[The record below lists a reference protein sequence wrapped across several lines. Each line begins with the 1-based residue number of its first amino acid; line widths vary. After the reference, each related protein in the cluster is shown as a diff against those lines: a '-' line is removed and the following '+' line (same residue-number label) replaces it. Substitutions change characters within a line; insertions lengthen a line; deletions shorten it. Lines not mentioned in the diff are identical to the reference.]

1 MSGMSKFF
9 NSVFIISLLAL
20 FSGCS
25 KLGDS
30 LGIDI
35 PEDNII
41 DEQINKTIYYPIRDQ
56 ICSWGFRTSGC
67 IEENTTTNVIDKNN
81 SNDTNNSIT
90 CPSGY
95 TLTDGTCVDS
105 SGSKLKDVVSKW
117 FDILTI
123 KQQQVVKED
132 KNNINSNN
140 KDLTAITLIDNLT
153 NGKLLMK
160 KNTKIVLPYYI
171 YNTKV
176 ESQIAITGSSNISK
190 VKPVLIDS
198 PNGTFKIVDS
208 NSIVFL
214 ELSALGA
221 VGDSAS
227 INLKVQEMDASK
239 YDEEDLNV
247 SIVDDNSTYTYNPVS
262 LFFTYKTIII
272 EEDDSR
278 NIYFGISYTID
289 SNVTVAVRSEIEK
302 ITSGTGT
309 TLDLTTSVNNNIVQ
323 AFISNENGVPFY
335 FRIDAKGK
343 AGDTMKLYLVA
354 RDSQGTFDFQEFNVL
369 IVEKGQGNY
378 TSDTN
383 GTDNNGS
390 DSNTSQILIGN
401 DFETLSDADK
411 LLVIADNNRHDPTS
425 STKPIITFFE
435 SNKQPIQIPK
445 GKTISTSFY
454 VKDQDNGSIYTTIY
468 DDINKVKANMIGYGK
483 YTVTYSNKLFYMT
496 LEAVGNVGDESNITI
511 YSQNQN
517 DLTQYDQE
525 SFRVQ
530 IVDANSTGTNIAPKI
545 AFGIKILYIEEG
557 SYRDGLAFY
566 TTSGSNA
573 IATVSVTNENVAKF
587 LGFNKESIGY
597 YQFGIKAIGKSGTQT
612 SLSIQL
618 TENGLNAES
627 VAIPVYI
634 VGTGKLNDY
643 INNEQNGTGNG
654 NGTISCDIGYTAV
667 HGICVQDTNNTTDN
681 NTTQTCQTGYHLVGR
696 NCVQDTNNTTDN
708 NTTQTCQ
715 TGYHLVGTNCVQDTN
730 NTTDNNTTD
739 NNQTICPTG
748 TYLDKINGQCVSL
761 NGDTNVTPS
770 CSTGYHLSDGQCVPD
785 TVNPTCQTGYH
796 LSNGTCISDT
806 NNSIIP
812 PICNVGYKL
821 QNGMC
826 VENPVCN
833 DGYHLENGSC
843 IIDVVTCG
851 TGFTEVNGTCIKNET
866 NTTEDRNTSNIPYEE
881 WSDTEKAKK
890 SIEICFLKITETGYV
905 SLNAQTI
912 LAEGY
917 TNSAGTIVLHS
928 QKASV
933 INGVSQNVSITMVYK
948 EIATAKSTNKF
959 LDATY
964 TLPKFRIDYTVDY
977 ANSTFYV
984 INNGDGKCY
993 INTFPADGSIPFG
1006 ILELVKPADLP
1017 MN

>member
-9 NSVFIISLLAL
+9 NAVFIISLLAL

-41 DEQINKTIYYPIRDQ
+41 DKQINKTIYYPIRDQ

-67 IEENTTTNVIDKNN
+67 IEENTTTNVIDNN
-81 SNDTNNSIT
+81 DSNDTNNSIT

-117 FDILTI
+117 FDILTT
-123 KQQQVVKED
+123 KQQQLVKED

-140 KDLTAITLIDNLT
+140 KDLTAITLIGNLT
-153 NGKLLMK
+153 NDKLLMK
-160 KNTKIVLPYYI
+160 KNTKVVLPYYI

-247 SIVDDNSTYTYNPVS
+247 SIVDDNLTYTYNPVS

-278 NIYFGISYTID
+278 NISFGISYTID
-289 SNVTVAVRSEIEK
+289 SNVTVAVRSDIEK
-302 ITSGTGT
+302 IMSGTDT
-309 TLDLTTSVNNNIVQ
+309 TLDLTTSLNNDIVGT
-323 AFISNENGVPFY
+323 FIINDKGVVPFS
-335 FRIDAKGK
+335 FRLDAKGK

-354 RDSQGTFDFQEFNVL
+354 RDSKGNFDFQEFNVL
-369 IVEKGQGNY
+369 IVKKGQGDYPDSNS
-378 TSDTN
+378 T
-383 GTDNNGS
+383 TDNQTNNNT
-390 DSNTSQILIGN
+390 DSNTSSITGN
-401 DFETLSDADK
+401 DYELLSNAKK
-411 LLVIADNNRHDPTS
+411 LLVTEDDNNHEPTS
-425 STKPIITFFE
+425 STKPVITFFD
-435 SNKQPIQIPK
+435 SNKQPIKIPK

-454 VKDQDNGSIYTTIY
+454 VKDKDNGDIYTILY

-496 LEAVGNVGDESNITI
+496 LEAVGNVGDEVNITI
-511 YSQNQN
+511 YSQNRN
-517 DLTQYDQE
+517 DSTQYDKE
-525 SFRVQ
+525 SFRVE
-530 IVDANSTGTNIAPKI
+530 IIDENATGTYIPPEIATGYK
-545 AFGIKILYIEEG
+545 ALYIEEN
-557 SYRDGLAFY
+557 SYRDGLVLQ
-566 TTSGSNA
+566 
-573 IATVSVTNENVAKF
+573 TVSSSNIDPNVTVSNENVAKF
-587 LGFNKESIGY
+587 LGLTKKSSGY
-597 YQFGIKAIGKSGTQT
+597 YQFGIKAIGKNGNET
-612 SLSIQL
+612 SLTIDLVDGSNRATPI
-618 TENGLNAES
+618 T
-627 VAIPVYI
+627 IPVYI
-634 VGTGKLNDY
+634 VGTGKLSDY
-643 INNEQNGTGNG
+643 INNETKGG
-654 NGTISCDIGYTAV
+654 
-667 HGICVQDTNNTTDN
+667 DTNNTN
-681 NTTQTCQTGYHLVGR
+681 NTDR
-696 NCVQDTNNTTDN
+696 NNT
-708 NTTQTCQ
+708 TCQ

-730 NTTDNNTTD
+730 NTDRNNTTCQTGYHLVGTNCVQD
-739 NNQTICPTG
+739 TNNTETNNTTCQTGYHLENGSCIIDEINVTCPTG
-748 TYLDKINGQCVSL
+748 TYLKDGQCVSL

-770 CSTGYHLSDGQCVPD
+770 CSTGYHLSDGKCVADEVTPTCSTGYTLKDGQCV
-785 TVNPTCQTGYH
+785 
-796 LSNGTCISDT
+796 SNTDGTT
-806 NNSIIP
+806 IP
-812 PICNVGYKL
+812 PVCDVGYKL

-881 WSDTEKAKK
+881 WTDTEKAEK

-984 INNGDGKCY
+984 IDNGNGKCY

-1006 ILELVKPADLP
+1006 VLELVKPADIP
-1017 MN
+1017 TN